1 MSSEEATA
9 PAKAASDDDG
19 ISWWYRWLCKI
30 AAVLGGISCA
40 VMGIWNCVTVHPL
53 NIAAGVWMVPA
64 VTLKYR
70 SLTACVLFICEVP
83 FCCQF
88 VEFANAVAD
97 RADRMRPWQKAL
109 LYCGMALFPV
119 FLSLTLTTLFG
130 NAITFA
136 TGVLYGLASLGKKG
150 DAVSY
155 ARLQHQKQTDEEK
168 LAGTTE
174 APAP

>member
-19 ISWWYRWLCKI
+19 MSWWYRWICKI

-40 VMGIWNCVTVHPL
+40 VMGVWNCVTVHPL
-53 NIAAGVWMVPA
+53 NIAAGVWMV
-64 VTLKYR
+64 
-70 SLTACVLFICEVP
+70 LTACVLFICEVP

-109 LYCGMALFPV
+109 LYCGMALIPH
-119 FLSLTLTTLFG
+119 LSESHPDHSVWERHRLPPQECSTDSRPLAKSEKILHTRNFSVI
-130 NAITFA
+130 ITKRE
-136 TGVLYGLASLGKKG
+136 SL
-150 DAVSY
+150 
-155 ARLQHQKQTDEEK
+155 
-168 LAGTTE
+168 
-174 APAP
+174 

>member
-19 ISWWYRWLCKI
+19 MSWWYRWICKI

-40 VMGIWNCVTVHPL
+40 GDGGLELCDGAP
-53 NIAAGVWMVPA
+53 
-64 VTLKYR
+64 LKYR
-70 SLTACVLFICEVP
+70 CRSLDGVDGVCAVYLRGAVLLSVRGVCERGGGP
-83 FCCQF
+83 GGPHAALA
-88 VEFANAVAD
+88 ESA
-97 RADRMRPWQKAL
+97 AL
-109 LYCGMALFPV
+109 LRVRWPSSPV

-130 NAITFA
+130 NAIAFA

-155 ARLQHQKQTDEEK
+155 ARLQHQKQADEEK
-168 LAGTTE
+168 LAGTTDGA
-174 APAP
+174 AP

>member
-9 PAKAASDDDG
+9 PPKAAAAAAADEDG
-19 ISWWYRWLCKI
+19 MSWWYRWICKT
-30 AAVLGGISCA
+30 AAVLGGLACA
-40 VMGIWNCVTVHPL
+40 VMGVWNCVTVHPL
-53 NIAAGVWMVPA
+53 NIAAGVWMV
-64 VTLKYR
+64 
-70 SLTACVLFICEVP
+70 LTACVLFICEVP

-119 FLSLTLTTLFG
+119 FLSFSITTLFG
-130 NAITFA
+130 NAIAFA

-155 ARLQHQKQTDEEK
+155 ARLQHQKQADEEK

-174 APAP
+174 AVAP

>member
-19 ISWWYRWLCKI
+19 MSWWYRWICKI

-40 VMGIWNCVTVHPL
+40 VMGVWNCVTVHPL
-53 NIAAGVWMVPA
+53 NIAAGVWMV
-64 VTLKYR
+64 
-70 SLTACVLFICEVP
+70 LTACVLFICEVP

-109 LYCGMALFPV
+109 LYCGMALIPI

-130 NAITFA
+130 NAIAFA

-155 ARLQHQKQTDEEK
+155 ARLQHQKQADEEK
-168 LAGTTE
+168 LAGTTDGT
-174 APAP
+174 AP